1 MSENSFEK
9 FKYKEEIVRVIR
21 LNDFTIWRILMVGSA
36 INSTVTPE
44 ISILFVAS
52 FF

>member
-1 MSENSFEK
+1 MSENSVEK
-9 FKYKEEIVRVIR
+9 FKYNDEIVRVIS
-21 LNDFTIWRILMVGSA
+21 LSDFIIWRILMVGSA